1 MDINKNITIGA
12 MQIMIKLAKKY
23 LVWWAVIA
31 AILFMVVQV
40 SSDLYLP
47 TVTSN
52 LIDKGVAQ
60 NNISYIW
67 SEGLKMLLI
76 TFVGVLAAGGNIYF
90 AATQSQKMGKKIR
103 SALYRKIVYLSDQ
116 DLDKFGN
123 ATLITRNTNDV
134 VQIQNVMIQVLR
146 MMVMAPIML
155 VGAMI
160 LSFMKSPRLTLV
172 FLCALLLL
180 AFFVFI
186 IMAFAGPL
194 FKKLQGQTDNLNL
207 VFREGLTGVRVIRA
221 FNRDEYEQTRFDKY
235 NKEYSKNGINV
246 FMLVSLMFPLM
257 TFILS
262 GTNVGIVWFG
272 AKMISHHSL
281 AVGNLVSFMTYA
293 TQIMISFMMLSML
306 FVFIPRAQASAS
318 RISEVLDVKDSIM
331 DGNNLL
337 PVDDTKRSLA
347 FKHVDFRYGDS
358 EQLTLHDI
366 NFNAQA
372 GQTVAIIGETGSG
385 KSSLVNLIPRLYD
398 VNNGKILINGVSI
411 KDMSQHQLHQLISIT
426 QQKAVLFTGT
436 IRENMQYGNELAT
449 DDQIWHVLELA
460 KASEFVRAEGGLDS
474 LVEQNGDNFSGGQKQ
489 RLAIARTILKDASI
503 YIFDDS
509 FSALDFKTDAELRQ
523 SLSHSDK
530 IKNAITLIV
539 AQRISTVADADL
551 ILVLNDGK
559 IVGAGKHAELAQNNS
574 YYRAILDSQI
584 KKGDD

>member
-1 MDINKNITIGA
+1 
-12 MQIMIKLAKKY
+12 MIKLAKKY

-60 NNISYIW
+60 NNVSYIW
-67 SEGLKMLLI
+67 SEGLKMLMVAFI
-76 TFVGVLAAGGNIYF
+76 GVLAAGGNIYF

-103 SALYRKIVYLSDQ
+103 LSLYRKIIYLADQ

-123 ATLITRNTNDV
+123 ASLITRNTNDV

-155 VGAMI
+155 IGAMI

-180 AFFVFI
+180 AIFVFI

-194 FKKLQGQTDNLNL
+194 FKKLQGQTDKLNL

-221 FNRDEYEQTRFDKY
+221 FKRDEYEQNRFDKY
-235 NKEYSKNGINV
+235 NQKYAKTGIHV

-262 GTNVGIVWFG
+262 ATNVGIVWFG
-272 AKMISHHSL
+272 AKMIAHNGL

-318 RISEVLDVKDSIM
+318 RINEVLNVQDSIV
-331 DGNNLL
+331 DGDNPEAVNN
-337 PVDDTKRSLA
+337 TQRSLE
-347 FKHVDFRYGDS
+347 FKHVDFKYGDS
-358 EQLTLHDI
+358 SQLALHDI
-366 NFNAQA
+366 NFDAKA

-398 VNNGKILINGVSI
+398 VNNGEITINGVPI
-411 KDMSQHQLHQLISIT
+411 KSMSQYQLHQLISIT
-426 QQKAVLFTGT
+426 QQEAVLFTGT
-436 IRENMQYGNELAT
+436 IRENMQYGKKSAT
-449 DDQIWHVLELA
+449 DEEIWQVLEIA
-460 KASEFVRAEGGLDS
+460 KAADFVREEGGLDS
-474 LVEQNGDNFSGGQKQ
+474 NVEQNGDNFSGGQKQ
-489 RLAIARTILKDASI
+489 RLAIARTILKDAAI

-509 FSALDFKTDAELRQ
+509 FSALDFKTDAELRRK
-523 SLSHSDK
+523 LNHNKK
-530 IKNAITLIV
+530 IRNAITLIV

-551 ILVLNDGK
+551 ILVLNDGQ
-559 IVGAGKHAELAQNNS
+559 IVGVGQHKELAQNNS